1 MKIKET
7 NKNLF
12 YTPYKPI
19 IIQELILE
27 IRKLLSENLDLT
39 LREAEIE
46 SRFILEHALKVKH
59 RYLIKNYDQLIEA
72 NKFKQIMKFVS
83 DRISHKPLAHIFKE
97 WKFYDME
104 FHINSHVLIPRQ
116 DTELLVDLII
126 KKYDEQK
133 KIDILDLGTGSG
145 AIGIALGNRFK
156 NANILLSDISLNAI
170 DIVKKNILRHKL
182 KNISVI
188 QSDWFT
194 NIPKKKFEVI
204 VSNPPYIDK
213 SDPHLE
219 DEGLLYEPQDALIS
233 EQEGYADISEIIK
246 LSPSF
251 LKPNGTLYIEH
262 GYNQHKKIHQLFLD
276 NNFKKIEQ
284 NEDLNGIIRATS
296 GKIKI

>member
-1 MKIKET
+1 M
-7 NKNLF
+7 
-12 YTPYKPI
+12 
-19 IIQELILE
+19 IIQELNLH
-27 IRKLLSENLDLT
+27 IRKLLSENLGLT

-46 SRFILEHALKVKH
+46 SRFILEHVLKINH
-59 RYLIKNYDQLIEA
+59 HYLIKNYDQLVEA
-72 NKFKQIMKFVS
+72 NKLKKIMKCMS
-83 DRISHKPLAHIFKE
+83 DRMSHKPLAYIFKE

-104 FHINSHVLIPRQ
+104 FHINSNVLIPRQ

-126 KKYDEQK
+126 EKYDKQR

-145 AIGIALGNRFK
+145 AIGIVLGNKFK

-170 DIVKKNILRHKL
+170 NIAKKNILRHKL

-194 NIPKKKFEVI
+194 KIPKKKFEVI

-213 SDPHLE
+213 SDVHLK
-219 DEGLLYEPQDALIS
+219 DKTLLYEPQKALIS
-233 EQEGYADISEIIK
+233 KQEGYADIIEIIK
-246 LSPSF
+246 ISPKF
-251 LKPNGTLYIEH
+251 LGPNGTLYIEH
-262 GYNQHKKIHQLFLD
+262 GYNQHKKVHQLFLD
-276 NNFKKIEQ
+276 NNFIKIEK

>member
-1 MKIKET
+1 MIIKE
-7 NKNLF
+7 LS
-12 YTPYKPI
+12 
-19 IIQELILE
+19 LR
-27 IRKLLSENLDLT
+27 IRKLLSENLGLN

-46 SRFILEHALKVKH
+46 SRFILEHILKVNH
-59 RYLIKNYDQLIEA
+59 HYLIKNYEQLVEA
-72 NKFKQIMKFVS
+72 NKLKQIMKCVS
-83 DRISHKPLAHIFKE
+83 DRMSHKPLAYIFKE

-104 FHINSHVLIPRQ
+104 FHINSNVLIPRQ

-126 KKYDEQK
+126 EKYDKQR

-145 AIGIALGNRFK
+145 AIGIVLGNKFK

-170 DIVKKNILRHKL
+170 DIAKKNILRHKL
-182 KNISVI
+182 RNISVI

-194 NIPKKKFEVI
+194 KIPKKKFEVI

-213 SDPHLE
+213 SDVHLKE
-219 DEGLLYEPQDALIS
+219 KALIYEPQDALIS
-233 EQEGYADISEIIK
+233 KQEGYADIIEIIK
-246 LSPSF
+246 ISPKF

-262 GYNQHKKIHQLFLD
+262 GYNQHKKVHQLFLD
-276 NNFKKIEQ
+276 NNFIKIEK

>member
-1 MKIKET
+1 M
-7 NKNLF
+7 
-12 YTPYKPI
+12 
-19 IIQELILE
+19 IIQELNLE
-27 IRKLLSENLDLT
+27 IRKLLSKNLGLT
-39 LREAEIE
+39 NREAEIE
-46 SRFILEHALKVKH
+46 SRFILEHSLRVDH
-59 RYLIKNYDQLIEA
+59 TYLIKNYGLSIET
-72 NKFKQIMKFVS
+72 NKIKQIMNFVS
-83 DRISHKPLAHIFKE
+83 DRISRKPLAYIFKE

-104 FHINSHVLIPRQ
+104 LHINPNVLIPRQ

-126 KKYDEQK
+126 NQHDDQG

-156 NANILLSDISLNAI
+156 NAKILLSDISLNATNI
-170 DIVKKNILRHKL
+170 AKKNILRHKL

-194 NIPKKKFEVI
+194 KIPKKKFEVI

-213 SDPHLE
+213 SDEHLK
-219 DEGLLYEPQDALIS
+219 DKALIYEPQEALIS
-233 EQEGYADISEIIK
+233 KQEGYADIIEIIK
-246 LSPSF
+246 ISPKF

-262 GYNQHKKIHQLFLD
+262 GYNQHKKVHQLFLD
-276 NNFKKIEQ
+276 NNFIKIEK

>member
-1 MKIKET
+1 M
-7 NKNLF
+7 
-12 YTPYKPI
+12 
-19 IIQELILE
+19 IIQELNLK
-27 IRKLLSENLDLT
+27 IRKLLSKNLSLT
-39 LREAEIE
+39 NREAEIE
-46 SRFILEHALKVKH
+46 SRFILEHSLKVDH
-59 RYLIKNYDQLIEA
+59 TYLIKNYGLSIET
-72 NKFKQIMKFVS
+72 NKIKQIMNFVS
-83 DRISHKPLAHIFKE
+83 DRISRKPLAYIFKE

-104 FHINSHVLIPRQ
+104 LHINPNVLIPRQ

-126 KKYDEQK
+126 NQHDDQG

-156 NANILLSDISLNAI
+156 NAKILLSDISLNATNI
-170 DIVKKNILRHKL
+170 AKKNILRHKL

-194 NIPKKKFEVI
+194 KIPKKKFEVI

-213 SDPHLE
+213 FDVHLK
-219 DEGLLYEPQDALIS
+219 DEGLLYEPQEALIS
-233 EQEGYADISEIIK
+233 KQEGYAAIIEIIK
-246 LSPSF
+246 ISPKF

-262 GYNQHKKIHQLFLD
+262 GYNQHKKVHQLFLD
-276 NNFKKIEQ
+276 NNFTTIEK

>member
-1 MKIKET
+1 M
-7 NKNLF
+7 
-12 YTPYKPI
+12 
-19 IIQELILE
+19 IIQELNLK
-27 IRKLLSENLDLT
+27 IRKLLSKNLSLT
-39 LREAEIE
+39 NREAEIE
-46 SRFILEHALKVKH
+46 SRFILEHSLKVDH
-59 RYLIKNYDQLIEA
+59 TYLIKNYGLSIET
-72 NKFKQIMKFVS
+72 NKIKQIMNFVS
-83 DRISHKPLAHIFKE
+83 DRISRKPLAYIFKE

-104 FHINSHVLIPRQ
+104 LHINPNVLIPRQ

-126 KKYDEQK
+126 NQHDDQG

-156 NANILLSDISLNAI
+156 NAKILLSDISLNATNI
-170 DIVKKNILRHKL
+170 AKKNILRHKL

-194 NIPKKKFEVI
+194 KIPKKKFEVI

-213 SDPHLE
+213 FDVHLK
-219 DEGLLYEPQDALIS
+219 DEGLLYEPQEALIS
-233 EQEGYADISEIIK
+233 KQEGYAAIIEIIK
-246 LSPSF
+246 ISPKF

-262 GYNQHKKIHQLFLD
+262 GYNQHKKVHQLFLD
-276 NNFKKIEQ
+276 NNFIKIEK

>member
-1 MKIKET
+1 MIIKE
-7 NKNLF
+7 LS
-12 YTPYKPI
+12 
-19 IIQELILE
+19 LR
-27 IRKLLSENLDLT
+27 IRKLLSENLGLN

-46 SRFILEHALKVKH
+46 SRFILEHILKVNH
-59 RYLIKNYDQLIEA
+59 HYLIKNYEQLVEV
-72 NKFKQIMKFVS
+72 NKLKQIMKCVS
-83 DRISHKPLAHIFKE
+83 DRMSHKPLAYIFKE

-104 FHINSHVLIPRQ
+104 FHINSNVLIPRQ

-126 KKYDEQK
+126 EKYDKQR

-145 AIGIALGNRFK
+145 AIGVVLGNKFK

-170 DIVKKNILRHKL
+170 DIAKKNILRHKL

-194 NIPKKKFEVI
+194 KIPKKKFEVI

-213 SDPHLE
+213 SDEHLK
-219 DEGLLYEPQDALIS
+219 DKALIYEPQEALIS
-233 EQEGYADISEIIK
+233 KQEGYADIIEIIK
-246 LSPSF
+246 ISPKF

-262 GYNQHKKIHQLFLD
+262 GYNQHKKVHQLFLD
-276 NNFKKIEQ
+276 NNFIKIEK

>member
-1 MKIKET
+1 M
-7 NKNLF
+7 
-12 YTPYKPI
+12 
-19 IIQELILE
+19 IIQKLNLH
-27 IRKLLSENLDLT
+27 IRKLLSKNLGLN

-46 SRFILEHALKVKH
+46 SRFILEHVLKINH
-59 RYLIKNYDQLIEA
+59 HYLIKNYDQLVEA
-72 NKFKQIMKFVS
+72 NKLKKIMKCMS
-83 DRISHKPLAHIFKE
+83 DRMSHKPLAYIFKE

-104 FHINSHVLIPRQ
+104 FHINSNVLIPRQ

-126 KKYDEQK
+126 EKYDKQR

-145 AIGIALGNRFK
+145 AIGIVLGNKFK

-170 DIVKKNILRHKL
+170 DIAKKNILRHKL

-194 NIPKKKFEVI
+194 KIPKKKFEVI

-213 SDPHLE
+213 FDVHLK
-219 DEGLLYEPQDALIS
+219 DEGLLYEPQEALIS
-233 EQEGYADISEIIK
+233 EQEGYAAIIEIIK
-246 LSPSF
+246 ISPKF

-262 GYNQHKKIHQLFLD
+262 GYNQHKKVHQLFLD
-276 NNFKKIEQ
+276 NNFIKIEK

>member
-1 MKIKET
+1 M
-7 NKNLF
+7 
-12 YTPYKPI
+12 
-19 IIQELILE
+19 IIQDLTLQ
-27 IRKLLSENLDLT
+27 IRKLLSTNLGLNH
-39 LREAEIE
+39 REAEIE

-59 RYLIKNYDQLIEA
+59 HYLINNYDQRIEA
-72 NKFKQIMKFVS
+72 KKLKQIMKCVS
-83 DRISHKPLAHIFKE
+83 DRISHKPLAYIFKE

-104 FHINSHVLIPRQ
+104 FHINSNVLIPRQ

-126 KKYDEQK
+126 EKYDKQR

-145 AIGIALGNRFK
+145 AIGIVLGNKFK

-170 DIVKKNILRHKL
+170 DIAKKNILRHKL

-194 NIPKKKFEVI
+194 KIPKKKFEVI

-213 SDPHLE
+213 SDEHLK
-219 DEGLLYEPQDALIS
+219 DKALIYEPQEALIS
-233 EQEGYADISEIIK
+233 KQEGYADIIEIIK
-246 LSPSF
+246 ISPKF

-262 GYNQHKKIHQLFLD
+262 GYNQHKKVHQLFLD
-276 NNFKKIEQ
+276 NNFIKIKQ
-284 NEDLNGIIRATS
+284 NKDLNGIIRATS

>member
-1 MKIKET
+1 MIIKE
-7 NKNLF
+7 LS
-12 YTPYKPI
+12 
-19 IIQELILE
+19 LR
-27 IRKLLSENLDLT
+27 IRKLLSENLGLN

-46 SRFILEHALKVKH
+46 SRFILEHILKVNH
-59 RYLIKNYDQLIEA
+59 HYLIKNYEQLVEA
-72 NKFKQIMKFVS
+72 NKLKQIMKCVS
-83 DRISHKPLAHIFKE
+83 DRMSHKPLAYIFKE

-104 FHINSHVLIPRQ
+104 FHINSSVLIPRQ

-126 KKYDEQK
+126 EKYDKQR

-145 AIGIALGNRFK
+145 AIGVVLGNKFK

-170 DIVKKNILRHKL
+170 DIAKKNILRHKL
-182 KNISVI
+182 RNISVI

-194 NIPKKKFEVI
+194 KIPKKKFEVI

-213 SDPHLE
+213 SDEHLK
-219 DEGLLYEPQDALIS
+219 DKALIYEPQEALIS
-233 EQEGYADISEIIK
+233 KQEGYADIIEIIK
-246 LSPSF
+246 ISPKF

-262 GYNQHKKIHQLFLD
+262 GYNQHKKVHQLFLD
-276 NNFKKIEQ
+276 NNFIKIEK

>member
-1 MKIKET
+1 MKIKKSY
-7 NKNLF
+7 KNLLP
-12 YTPYKPI
+12 TPDEPI
-19 IIQELILE
+19 IIQALNLD
-27 IRKLLSENLDLT
+27 IRKLLSENLGLT
-39 LREAEIE
+39 LREANIE
-46 SRFILEHALKVKH
+46 SRFILEHVLKVDH
-59 RYLIKNYDQLIEA
+59 QYLIRNFDKLIET
-72 NKFKQIMKFVS
+72 NKLNKIMNLVS
-83 DRISHKPLAHIFKE
+83 ERISHKPLAHILKE
-97 WKFYDME
+97 WKFYDMD
-104 FHINSHVLIPRQ
+104 FHINTNVLIPRQ

-276 NNFKKIEQ
+276 NNFKEIEQ

>member
-1 MKIKET
+1 M
-7 NKNLF
+7 
-12 YTPYKPI
+12 
-19 IIQELILE
+19 IIQELNLH
-27 IRKLLSENLDLT
+27 IRKLLSENLGLT

-46 SRFILEHALKVKH
+46 SRFILEHVLKINH
-59 RYLIKNYDQLIEA
+59 HYLIKNYDQLVEA
-72 NKFKQIMKFVS
+72 NKLKKIMKCMS
-83 DRISHKPLAHIFKE
+83 DRMSHKPLAYIFKE

-104 FHINSHVLIPRQ
+104 FHINSNVLIPRQ

-126 KKYDEQK
+126 EKYDKQK

-145 AIGIALGNRFK
+145 AIGIVLGNKFK

-170 DIVKKNILRHKL
+170 NIAKKNILRHKL

-194 NIPKKKFEVI
+194 KIPKKKFEVI

-213 SDPHLE
+213 SDVHLK
-219 DEGLLYEPQDALIS
+219 DKALLYEPQEALIS
-233 EQEGYADISEIIK
+233 EQEGYADIMEIIK
-246 LSPSF
+246 ISPKF

-262 GYNQHKKIHQLFLD
+262 GYNQHKKVHQLFLD
-276 NNFKKIEQ
+276 NNFIKIEK

>member
-1 MKIKET
+1 M
-7 NKNLF
+7 
-12 YTPYKPI
+12 
-19 IIQELILE
+19 IIQELNLK
-27 IRKLLSENLDLT
+27 IRKLLSKNLSLT
-39 LREAEIE
+39 NREAEIE
-46 SRFILEHALKVKH
+46 SRFILEHSLKVDH
-59 RYLIKNYDQLIEA
+59 TYLIKNYGLSIET
-72 NKFKQIMKFVS
+72 NKIKQIMNFVS
-83 DRISHKPLAHIFKE
+83 DRISRKPLAYIFKE

-104 FHINSHVLIPRQ
+104 LHINPNVLIPRQ

-126 KKYDEQK
+126 NQHDDQG

-156 NANILLSDISLNAI
+156 NAKILLSDISLNATNI
-170 DIVKKNILRHKL
+170 AKKNILRHKL

-194 NIPKKKFEVI
+194 KIPKKKFEVI

-213 SDPHLE
+213 FDVHLK
-219 DEGLLYEPQDALIS
+219 DEGLLYEPQEALIS
-233 EQEGYADISEIIK
+233 EQEGYAAIIEIIK
-246 LSPSF
+246 ISPKF

-262 GYNQHKKIHQLFLD
+262 GYNQHKKVHQLFLD
-276 NNFKKIEQ
+276 NNFTTIEK

>member
-1 MKIKET
+1 MIIKE
-7 NKNLF
+7 LS
-12 YTPYKPI
+12 
-19 IIQELILE
+19 LR
-27 IRKLLSENLDLT
+27 IRKLLSENLGLN

-46 SRFILEHALKVKH
+46 SRFILEHILKVNH
-59 RYLIKNYDQLIEA
+59 HYLIKNYEQLVEE
-72 NKFKQIMKFVS
+72 NKLKQIMKCVS
-83 DRISHKPLAHIFKE
+83 DRMSHKPLAYIFKE

-104 FHINSHVLIPRQ
+104 FHINSNVLIPRQ

-126 KKYDEQK
+126 EKYDKQR

-145 AIGIALGNRFK
+145 AIGIVLGNKFK

-170 DIVKKNILRHKL
+170 DIAKKNILRHKL
-182 KNISVI
+182 RNISVI

-194 NIPKKKFEVI
+194 KIPKKKFEVI

-213 SDPHLE
+213 SDVHLK
-219 DEGLLYEPQDALIS
+219 DKALIYEPQEALIS
-233 EQEGYADISEIIK
+233 KQEGYADIIEIIK
-246 LSPSF
+246 ISPKF

-262 GYNQHKKIHQLFLD
+262 GYNQHKKVHQLFLD
-276 NNFKKIEQ
+276 NNFIKIEK

>member
-1 MKIKET
+1 M
-7 NKNLF
+7 
-12 YTPYKPI
+12 
-19 IIQELILE
+19 IIQELNLH
-27 IRKLLSENLDLT
+27 IRKLLSENLGLT

-46 SRFILEHALKVKH
+46 SRFILEHVLKINH
-59 RYLIKNYDQLIEA
+59 HYLIKNYDQLVEV
-72 NKFKQIMKFVS
+72 NKLKKIMECMS
-83 DRISHKPLAHIFKE
+83 DRMSHKPLAYIFKE

-104 FHINSHVLIPRQ
+104 FYINSNVLIPRQ

-126 KKYDEQK
+126 EKYDKQK

-145 AIGIALGNRFK
+145 AIGIVLGNKFK

-170 DIVKKNILRHKL
+170 NIAKKNILRHKL

-188 QSDWFT
+188 HSDWFT
-194 NIPKKKFEVI
+194 KIPKMKFEVI

-213 SDPHLE
+213 SDVHLK
-219 DEGLLYEPQDALIS
+219 DKALLYEPQEALIS
-233 EQEGYADISEIIK
+233 KQEGYADIIKIIK
-246 LSPSF
+246 ISPKF

-262 GYNQHKKIHQLFLD
+262 GYNQYKKVHQLFLD
-276 NNFKKIEQ
+276 NNFIKIEK

>member
-1 MKIKET
+1 MIIKE
-7 NKNLF
+7 LS
-12 YTPYKPI
+12 
-19 IIQELILE
+19 LR
-27 IRKLLSENLDLT
+27 IRKLLSENLGLN

-46 SRFILEHALKVKH
+46 SRFILEHILKVNH
-59 RYLIKNYDQLIEA
+59 HYLIKNYEQLVEE
-72 NKFKQIMKFVS
+72 NKLKQIMKCVS
-83 DRISHKPLAHIFKE
+83 DRMSHKPLAYIFKE

-104 FHINSHVLIPRQ
+104 FHINSNVLIPRQ

-126 KKYDEQK
+126 EKYDKQR

-145 AIGIALGNRFK
+145 AIGIVLGYKFK

-170 DIVKKNILRHKL
+170 DIAKKNILRHKL

-194 NIPKKKFEVI
+194 KIPKKKFEVI

-213 SDPHLE
+213 SDEHLK
-219 DEGLLYEPQDALIS
+219 DKALIYEPQEALIS
-233 EQEGYADISEIIK
+233 KQEGYADIIEIIK
-246 LSPSF
+246 ISPKF

-262 GYNQHKKIHQLFLD
+262 GYNQHKKVHQLFLD
-276 NNFKKIEQ
+276 NNFIKIEK